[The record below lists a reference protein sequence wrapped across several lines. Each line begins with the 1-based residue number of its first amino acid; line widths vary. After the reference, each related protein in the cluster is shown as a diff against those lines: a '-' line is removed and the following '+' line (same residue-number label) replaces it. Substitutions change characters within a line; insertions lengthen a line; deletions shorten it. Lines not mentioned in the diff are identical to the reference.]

1 MKKFFGFFFRNNS
14 LLLLIALSA
23 VSLTFIKMEQAD
35 VLQRINTAGTAF
47 RAAIADK
54 IASYGYLIDLK
65 NENDRLLETNIALI
79 GRILATDNAIRTEA
93 DRSRILSGTAEQLKN
108 FTLAR
113 VVDRQFSSRENMLLI
128 DGGLSR
134 GIRTDMTVMTPRGL
148 VGRVVAVSEHYAKVM
163 PLIHAD
169 FRASVVSSESGT
181 MGVLA
186 WKGGREDMATV
197 DHVPISSSLKL
208 GEEMLTTS
216 FSTFAVPGLPVGR
229 VVSIT
234 QGALFSTVTI
244 RLAVDFSSLN
254 HVIVVPLNRDPEKLR
269 LLEGRTESGTDR

>member
-1 MKKFFGFFFRNNS
+1 VKKFFGFFFRNNS

-113 VVDRQFSSRENMLLI
+113 VVDRQFSNRENMLLI

-181 MGVLA
+181 MLLPPFLTETPGTAMHSNELFLKDVAGFL
-186 WKGGREDMATV
+186 GGYYAAIAIMNGIAAL
-197 DHVPISSSLKL
+197 ILIKL
-208 GEEMLTTS
+208 
-216 FSTFAVPGLPVGR
+216 
-229 VVSIT
+229 
-234 QGALFSTVTI
+234 
-244 RLAVDFSSLN
+244 
-254 HVIVVPLNRDPEKLR
+254 
-269 LLEGRTESGTDR
+269 

>member
-14 LLLLIALSA
+14 WLLLIALSA
-23 VSLTFIKMEQAD
+23 ISLGFIKMEQEN
-35 VLQRINTAGTAF
+35 VVQRLNNAGTGF
-47 RAAIADK
+47 RAAIASK
-54 IASYGYLIDLK
+54 IASYSYLIGLK

-79 GRILATDNAIRTEA
+79 GRILSTENAIRNEA
-93 DRSRILSGTAEQLKN
+93 DRTRILSQKAESLKS

-128 DGGLSR
+128 DGGRSR

-163 PLIHAD
+163 PLIHID

-197 DHVPISSSLKL
+197 DHVPISSSLKT
-208 GEEMLTTS
+208 GEEMFTTN

-229 VVSIT
+229 VVSIK

-244 RLAVDFSSLN
+244 RLAVDFASLN
-254 HVIVVPLNRDPEKLR
+254 HVVVVSLNRDPEKLR
-269 LLEGRTESGTDR
+269 LLEGKIESGTGR